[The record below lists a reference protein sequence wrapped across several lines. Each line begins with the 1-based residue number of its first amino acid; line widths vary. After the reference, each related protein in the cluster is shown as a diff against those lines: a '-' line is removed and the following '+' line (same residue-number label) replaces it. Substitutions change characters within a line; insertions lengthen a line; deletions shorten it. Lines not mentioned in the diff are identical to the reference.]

1 MGIEIT
7 ESKENEYLAALMPIL
22 DFLTVENL
30 PQKSD
35 VIFVFGSTKHYVAS
49 HAAKL
54 YLKGYAHYILISGH
68 KSKRSNNL
76 YKKTEADFMKEEII
90 KLKVPE
96 EKIITERNASNTL
109 ENVIFG
115 VKTLAAQNIKINSAI
130 LLAKQFHLK
139 RCAATFKKQ
148 FPNVKLCCSYPKMTF
163 TEYLSYEMTD
173 NEKSKISRTKN
184 DVIKR
189 IIGEIDRFKI
199 YAEKGDIIK
208 QNIPKKI
215 IIAANEILN
224 RL

>member
-1 MGIEIT
+1 MRIKT
-7 ESKENEYLAALMPIL
+7 TKSKQKSYLSALRLIL
-22 DFLTVENL
+22 DFLTVENS
-30 PQKSD
+30 PRKSD
-35 VIFVFGSTKHYVAS
+35 VIFIFGSTKHYVAS

-54 YLKGYAHYILISGH
+54 YLKGYAPYILISGH

-96 EKIITERNASNTL
+96 EKIITEHNASNTL

-115 VKTLAAQNIKINSAI
+115 VKTLADKNIKINSAI

-139 RCAATFKKQ
+139 RCVATFKKQ

-163 TEYLSYEMTD
+163 TEYLSYEMTEND
-173 NEKSKISRTKN
+173 KSKNNKTKN
-184 DVIKR
+184 EVIKR

-208 QNIPKKI
+208 QTIPEKI
-215 IIAANEILN
+215 IIATNEILN
-224 RL
+224 YL